1 MRPHVYRLIALSLV
15 LFAVAA
21 SAGAGYFT
29 VTLKNGMTFDTR
41 EEPVTAEWDPNVS
54 MFRTDQG
61 NWIALANDEI
71 VDIVSAAEESGFG
84 YQLDTTT
91 ILLGWSPNDLIDPEG
106 GEEGEGAPRY
116 DVPEDTRGTGY
127 SIDQFLNIPVAG
139 SPASAGGNIPLF
151 SGAGGGASGGGG
163 GGGGSSS
170 DAGVYY

>member
-15 LFAVAA
+15 LFAV
-21 SAGAGYFT
+21 STSVGAGYFT
-29 VTLKNGMTFDTR
+29 VTLRNGTTFDTR
-41 EEPVTAEWDPNVS
+41 QQPVEAEWDPNVS
-54 MFRTDQG
+54 MFLTDQG

-71 VDIVSAAEESGFG
+71 VDVVSAAEESGFG

-106 GEEGEGAPRY
+106 GEDGEGAPRY

-139 SPASAGGNIPLF
+139 APSSAGAGGNIPLF
-151 SGAGGGASGGGG
+151 NPGSAGGGDGGGG
-163 GGGGSSS
+163 GG
-170 DAGVYY
+170 AGVY